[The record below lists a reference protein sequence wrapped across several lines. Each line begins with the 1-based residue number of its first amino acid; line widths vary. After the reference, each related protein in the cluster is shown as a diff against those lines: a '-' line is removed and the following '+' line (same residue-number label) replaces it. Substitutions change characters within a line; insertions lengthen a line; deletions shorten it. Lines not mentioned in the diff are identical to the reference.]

1 MKKIFMLLSLICIT
15 CMAWGKD
22 VNELMRKAQTGD
34 AEAQCRLGQ
43 AYDCGWYGLKKMKVK
58 RPNGISR
65 LQNKDMLRPK
75 IKSDFFI

>member
-43 AYDCGWYGLKKMKVK
+43 AYDCGWYGLKK
-58 RPNGISR
+58 
-65 LQNKDMLRPK
+65 
-75 IKSDFFI
+75 